1 MNYKLPAHPGVSTFT
16 RPQRPHT
23 RQHITHAR
31 AGAASILWAQ
41 PSVGVQRLEVLI
53 AVMLARSRPAAADG
67 AAYGHAPLAAALAT
81 LPSGVLEM
89 VAKSVAVLGCASAS
103 ATEP

>member
-89 VAKSVAVLGCASAS
+89 VAKSVAALGCASAS